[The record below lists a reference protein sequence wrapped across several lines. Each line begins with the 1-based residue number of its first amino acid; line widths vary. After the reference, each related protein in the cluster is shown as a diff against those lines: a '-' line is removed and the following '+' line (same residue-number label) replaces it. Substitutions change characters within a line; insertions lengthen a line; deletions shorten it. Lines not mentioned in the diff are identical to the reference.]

1 MELIEAIHVDTHGG
15 SLRGIAKLKNG
26 KHKVGKSVEKCVKLE
41 MELGLNKLETY
52 KEFFER
58 LNIRKNELQKLFKKL
73 KADNKTISGFGAPA
87 KATTF
92 MYQFGID
99 KNIIDFIIDDSPL
112 KQGLFSPGMHIPI
125 YSSKKLY
132 SEKPD
137 YVVILAW
144 NFAESIMNKHVK
156 YREMGGHFI
165 VPLPKLEVY

>member
-1 MELIEAIHVDTHGG
+1 
-15 SLRGIAKLKNG
+15 
-26 KHKVGKSVEKCVKLE
+26 
-41 MELGLNKLETY
+41 
-52 KEFFER
+52 
-58 LNIRKNELQKLFKKL
+58 
-73 KADNKTISGFGAPA
+73 
-87 KATTF
+87 
-92 MYQFGID
+92 
-99 KNIIDFIIDDSPL
+99 
-112 KQGLFSPGMHIPI
+112 MHIPI